1 MTNRHKHNFA
11 CLGRG
16 LLLPVASLLLGACN
30 GQTVFHAFQSLP
42 DRGWQRQDTV
52 DFCVN
57 VPDSFTAYRLQV
69 EIRNNT
75 DYPYQNLPLSV
86 TTYNAD
92 TLLVSTDTLQLIL
105 ANAQGKWTGKGWGG
119 LYQTTI
125 SAGSVAIDKAGT
137 YRFQIA
143 CILPDSLLKG
153 ISDVGIRLDRSN

>member
-57 VPDSFTAYRLQV
+57 VPDSFTAYWLQV

-143 CILPDSLLKG
+143 CTLPDSLLKG